1 MEIDHIEDPILR
13 IIKQYE
19 NHPSIVA
26 INEKNLNKPFSFDY
40 IPRSDVEREM
50 LDLVVSKASQDS
62 DVTTKIIKMNA
73 DIFAEVLYKVF
84 NRTLEVGE
92 FPSGMRLANV
102 TAVDKK
108 GSQYDKGSYRPLSI
122 LPNLSKIFEICL
134 HKQISDFFLYDS
146 VKISMR
152 FQEMT
157 WCAALFN
164 SPTREM
170 ARKYRSR
177 TRI

>member
-1 MEIDHIEDPILR
+1 M
-13 IIKQYE
+13 
-19 NHPSIVA
+19 
-26 INEKNLNKPFSFDY
+26 NKPFSFEY

-50 LDLVVSKASQDS
+50 LDLDVSKASQDS

-92 FPSGMRLANV
+92 FPSGMKLANV

-122 LPNLSKIFEICL
+122 LPNLSKVFEICL
-134 HKQISDFFLYDS
+134 HKQISDFFYTILSKYQC
-146 VKISMR
+146 R
-152 FQEMT
+152 F
-157 WCAALFN
+157 
-164 SPTREM
+164 
-170 ARKYRSR
+170 RK
-177 TRI
+177 